1 MKPLKPAL
9 HFLLLGLAAATDE
22 IQQEFQPP
30 KLSFTFS
37 STGEILVGSIDANAV
52 GNNDAAADAVS
63 ASPSPWTVFQGV
75 IDDDEA
81 FAEAEAQSIRRRS
94 GPLLALF
101 PDAPAF
107 SNAVL
112 SAAHRAN
119 HVVATPSSQRDFL
132 ATHGRDC
139 YDGGDSLVDRY
150 DLLARS
156 PGTAALAQELW
167 KYCALYVEGGVYVD
181 GETAPLLAL
190 GDVLSWSS
198 GDNDGGNDESGNKNY
213 AVLAD
218 DEHAG
223 VSPSLLEES
232 SSDDGRLKF
241 SFNHPMNYNGNYHN
255 SRGQGEDDVVMTKS
269 VATGALLAIAT
280 RHHDVP
286 KKMMQL
292 LMTKSVE
299 ELETNALVLHRALKD
314 FIREDMASGNQWG
327 FFRQRCQG
335 IEVAGGEEHARL
347 LRHCP
352 ASIGYCCEIIDT
364 QRGFV
369 FLLSRHSLLPN
380 QYLPHHSTLPQPY
393 QKTISSSKIA
403 AYNNNMNNN
412 NNNNADPETPLDPST
427 LLELPFQ
434 ATIHHVETHQVDM
447 HFSPGSSETTPNAY
461 EVLHSLGA
469 LPTKQQCL
477 DCLREKNGA
486 DCSKCS
492 SHCSKFCE
500 NLCTV
505 DVPPKP
511 IKKVV
516 AVQPPLYKKD
526 PERIIPRIIHQTW
539 FEPVTPEKYP
549 NMSRL
554 IESWK
559 RSGWEYIF
567 YDDAS
572 AAEFLSL
579 HFPPEVREAY
589 DSIIPGAFK
598 ADLFRYCVLL
608 IKGGIYSDMDVMLE
622 SNLDAAVPPD
632 VGFMTPVDAPGSKPD
647 HRMCLWNG
655 FIAAAPAHPFLAR
668 AIEVVVNNI
677 RNRFTVVDYDRMMCP
692 NPELSVPHAFSTL
705 FTAGPCIL
713 GYTLNEVMGREVQTS
728 FVEGDLEM
736 PGGGRPEGVP
746 GRTIILQQNKW
757 DMGAHRFT
765 WVENNLVVAATDMPD
780 YDDRQELEGSD
791 KEQTAHYSKTQ
802 TRTDLYGLDKLYVDR
817 NIAHERIVIQTQVVR
832 KVASAME

>member
-1 MKPLKPAL
+1 MKPLKPVI
-9 HFLLLGLAAATDE
+9 HSLLLGLAVANDD

-37 STGEILVGSIDANAV
+37 STGDIIVGANAA
-52 GNNDAAADAVS
+52 GNNNATAA
-63 ASPSPWTVFQGV
+63 PSPWTVFQGV
-75 IDDDEA
+75 TDDDETS
-81 FAEAEAQSIRRRS
+81 AEAEAQSIRRRS

-101 PDAPAF
+101 PDAAT
-107 SNAVL
+107 SSDGVL
-112 SAAHRAN
+112 SAAAHRAN
-119 HVVATPSSQRDFL
+119 HVVATPPSQRDFL
-132 ATHGRDC
+132 VTHGREC
-139 YDGGDSLVDRY
+139 YDGGESIAARY
-150 DLLARS
+150 DLLAAS
-156 PGTAALAQELW
+156 PSTSSLAQELW

-181 GETAPLLAL
+181 RETAPLLAL

-198 GDNDGGNDESGNKNY
+198 GDNDGGNGGAAIKNY

-223 VSPSLLEES
+223 VSPSLFDEAS
-232 SSDDGRLKF
+232 SGDRGLKY
-241 SFNHPMNYNGNYHN
+241 SFNYRTNYNGNYHDF
-255 SRGQGEDDVVMTKS
+255 RGRGGDDIVLGKS
-269 VATGALLAIAT
+269 IATGALLAIAT
-280 RHHDVP
+280 KQHDVP
-286 KKMMQL
+286 KKMTQV
-292 LMTKSVE
+292 LMTKTVE
-299 ELETNALVLHRALKD
+299 ELERNALVLHRALKD
-314 FIREDMASGNQWG
+314 FIREDMTNGNKWG

-335 IEVAGGEEHARL
+335 IEVAGGAEHARL
-347 LRHCP
+347 LRNCP
-352 ASIGYCCEIIDT
+352 ASTGYCCEIIDP

-393 QKTISSSKIA
+393 QKSISSSKIA
-403 AYNNNMNNN
+403 AYNNNMINNN
-412 NNNNADPETPLDPST
+412 NDNNNSDPETPLDPTT

-434 ATIHHVETHQVDM
+434 ATIHHVDTHQVDM

-461 EVLHSLGA
+461 EILHSLGA

-486 DCSKCS
+486 DCSRCS

-500 NLCTV
+500 NLCTI

-655 FIAAAPAHPFLAR
+655 FIAAAPAHPFWAR

-692 NPELSVPHAFSTL
+692 SPELSVPHAFSTL

-728 FVEGDLEM
+728 FVEGDLEI

-802 TRTDLYGLDKLYVDR
+802 TRTDLYGLEKLYVDR
-817 NIAHERIVIQTQVVR
+817 NIAHERIVIQTQTER
-832 KVASAME
+832 NFASSME